1 MDIKTYVSDSLLRL
15 TGASDPTVIDF
26 ILATA
31 SSAKSSG
38 ALREKL
44 EPFLDPE
51 AGDIDPFVSEL
62 WSRAGKP
69 GSGGNLEKQKKPE
82 ATAKKRYRLVEM
94 EDDVSDQP
102 GLAPM
107 DAEKTKRRERNGDS
121 RSRGDKEE
129 KRKRG
134 RDAEGSGRHRSR
146 KLRRIEER
154 DFEDRWGDEQVPED
168 EIERHD
174 RAEDLVE
181 GSLGQ
186 RDGSPSV
193 ASVSSDAD
201 EGTKREKA
209 RQRDLK
215 ERDEFAKRLAKKDEE
230 RSKKIVE
237 DRSST
242 KNSDVARR
250 RALAEDAAARE
261 AAMPDLRLRS
271 RQEYLKKREA
281 ERLAL
286 LRKQVAEETA
296 ELRENPTLTRR
307 EKEEFAKNRELLRLA
322 EERSRIDDHRDGYM
336 LPEDYITEKGKIDRK
351 RKEEALYKRYV
362 DRDERGQERFV
373 TEHEEWEIEQTSKA
387 KAQISRAEFVDE
399 GDYEYVFDD
408 AQKINFI
415 MDSKLEGDRKPLS
428 KEQRLL
434 AQQID
439 AAEKKAASIEET
451 RKSLPI
457 YQFREELLQA
467 IADHQIIIIVG
478 ETGSGKTTQI
488 PQYLHEAG
496 YTKGGM
502 KIGCTQPRRVAAMSV
517 AARVAEE
524 MGVKVGNE
532 VGYAIRFEDAT
543 SDKTILK
550 YMTDGLL
557 LKELLTE
564 PDLSQYAALMIDEAH
579 ERTVP
584 TDIAC
589 GLLKD
594 IAKARPDLKLLISS
608 ATIDAQKFQK
618 YFDDA
623 PIFNIPGRRYPV
635 DIHYTSQPEANYLA
649 AAITTVFQIHITQGR
664 GDILV
669 FLTGQE
675 EIEAAEQNLQE
686 TARKLGG
693 KVPEMIICPI
703 YANLP
708 SELQTKIFE
717 PTPPGARKVVLA
729 TNIAET
735 SLTIDGIVYVIDPG
749 FVKENVFNPRT
760 GMESLVV
767 TPCSRASAGQ
777 RAGRAG
783 RVGPGKCFRL
793 YTKWAY
799 HNELEANTTPEIQ
812 RTNLSSVV
820 LMLKSLGID
829 DLLDFDFM
837 DPPPAETLIRAL
849 EQLYALGALNDHG
862 ELTKIGRQMAEF
874 PTDPMLAKAILAAGK
889 YGCVEEILSIIAML
903 GEASALFYRPK
914 DKKIHADSAR
924 ARFTVKD
931 GGDHLSL
938 LNIWNQWVDSD
949 FSYVWARENFLQQRS
964 LTRARDVRDQLA
976 KLCDRVEVAVSTA
989 GANNLVPI
997 QKAITAGFFPNA
1009 ARLQRG
1015 GDSYWTVKNGQTV
1028 YLHPSSTLFEVNP
1041 KWVIYHELVLT
1052 SKEYMRS
1059 NMPLQPE
1066 WLVEVAPH
1074 YHKQKDLETLANRKL
1089 EVCAAIGAL
1098 SLDKNCL
1105 GSANKEPSNRMRRA
1119 RSQGRRRKPRQD
1131 SREAVISTDLA
1142 VSFNQFQNR
1151 LRYPRN
1157 APELHSQPHE
1167 MSKTFTPTEVAEH
1180 KTADK
1185 GLYIIVDSGV
1195 YDITNFVDE
1204 HPGGAKILK
1213 RVAGKDA
1220 SKQFWKRE
1228 IGERG
1233 STSLDNVLSKT
1244 SDLMSTSHPYRAIR
1258 AKFTP
1263 DTITVYQAYSAEIA
1277 LPAVRAGKFVAP
1289 FKRTRMTWI
1298 KPSFLWMAYRSGW
1311 ASKPNQERILA
1322 IEISRAGFEWA
1333 LLNSFVNTHDPAF
1346 YGDHRALEERKRNT
1360 CVRVQ
1365 WDPERDF
1372 GFEPLPYRSIQVGLS
1387 GEAVER
1393 YVDEWIV
1400 AIEDV
1405 TELMVGM
1412 GRLVAEGKI
1421 EEARELM
1428 PVEKAYPLPEEVAK
1442 VVGAS

>member
-1 MDIKTYVSDSLLRL
+1 MDIRTYVSDSLLRL
-15 TGASDPTVIDF
+15 TGASDATVIDYT
-26 ILATA
+26 LATA
-31 SSAKSSG
+31 GSAKSAGSLHETLG
-38 ALREKL
+38 
-44 EPFLDPE
+44 PFLE
-51 AGDIDPFVSEL
+51 GNESDIHSFCAEL
-62 WSRAGKP
+62 WRRVRGGSNAEGDGGKKAGNKEKP
-69 GSGGNLEKQKKPE
+69 ADGL
-82 ATAKKRYRLVEM
+82 KKRYRLVEM
-94 EDDVSDQP
+94 EDEDA
-102 GLAPM
+102 GLAPLQT
-107 DAEKTKRRERNGDS
+107 AEAGKKSSRRAKENGDRGGSRDRRDGGGDGGDDESSRKRAHRGVRGARKRER
-121 RSRGDKEE
+121 
-129 KRKRG
+129 
-134 RDAEGSGRHRSR
+134 EGEQDRESRHRL
-146 KLRRIEER
+146 KKVRRRDDR
-154 DFEDRWGDEQVPED
+154 DFDDRWGDEEIPED
-168 EIERHD
+168 EGEMYDEQLQQEGAQQEEREPGT
-174 RAEDLVE
+174 R
-181 GSLGQ
+181 S
-186 RDGSPSV
+186 RSPRSSSPS
-193 ASVSSDAD
+193 SGLDP
-201 EGTKREKA
+201 ETKAERA

-215 ERDEFAKRLAKKDEE
+215 ERDEFAKRLAKRDDSK
-230 RSKKIVE
+230 SKKVVE

-242 KNSDVARR
+242 KDSDTARR
-250 RALAEDAAARE
+250 RALAEDAAARS

-296 ELRENPTLTRR
+296 ELRANPNLTRR
-307 EKEEFAKNRELLRLA
+307 ERDEFEKNREVLRLA
-322 EERSRIDDHRDGYM
+322 EERLRIDDYRDGYA

-362 DRDERGQERFV
+362 DRDEHGHERFV
-373 TEHEEWEIEQTSKA
+373 TEHEEWENEQTAKA
-387 KAQISRAEFVDE
+387 KAQIKKAEFVDE

-415 MDSKLEGDRKPLS
+415 MDSKLEGDRKPLT
-428 KEQRLL
+428 KEQLL
-434 AQQID
+434 FQQKLD
-439 AAEKKAASIEET
+439 AAEQKAASIEET

-457 YQFREELLQA
+457 YRFREEIIQA
-467 IADHQIIIIVG
+467 VAEHQIIIIVG

-543 SDKTILK
+543 SDKTVLK
-550 YMTDGLL
+550 YMTDGMLL
-557 LKELLTE
+557 RELLTE
-564 PDLSQYAALMIDEAH
+564 PDLSAYSALMIDEAH
-579 ERTVP
+579 ERTVS

-649 AAITTVFQIHITQGR
+649 AAITTVFHIHISQGA

-675 EIEAAEQNLQE
+675 EIEAAEQSIQE
-686 TARKLGG
+686 TARKLGS
-693 KVPEMIICPI
+693 KIPELIICPI

-708 SELQTKIFE
+708 SELQAKIFE

-793 YTKWAY
+793 YTKWAFY
-799 HNELEANTTPEIQ
+799 NELEENTTPEIQ
-812 RTNLSSVV
+812 RTNLNGVV

-829 DLLDFDFM
+829 QLLDFDFM

-862 ELTKIGRQMAEF
+862 DLTKVGRQMAEF
-874 PTDPMLAKAILAAGK
+874 PTDPMLAKAILAADK
-889 YGCVEEILSIIAML
+889 YGCVEEVLSIIAML
-903 GEASALFYRPK
+903 GEASSLFFRPK

-924 ARFTVKD
+924 ARFTIKD
-931 GGDHLSL
+931 GGDHFSL
-938 LNIWNQWVDSD
+938 LNVWNQWVDSD

-976 KLCDRVEVAVSTA
+976 KLCDRVEVNITSA
-989 GANNLVPI
+989 GANDLVPI

-1015 GDSYWTVKNGQTV
+1015 GDSYRTVKNGQTV

-1041 KWVIYHELVLT
+1041 KWVIYYELVLT

-1074 YHKQKDLETLANRKL
+1074 YHKKKDLETLGIDKK
-1089 EVCAAIGAL
+1089 VPKGQGAAGE
-1098 SLDKNCL
+1098 K
-1105 GSANKEPSNRMRRA
+1105 
-1119 RSQGRRRKPRQD
+1119 
-1131 SREAVISTDLA
+1131 
-1142 VSFNQFQNR
+1142 
-1151 LRYPRN
+1151 
-1157 APELHSQPHE
+1157 
-1167 MSKTFTPTEVAEH
+1167 SKT
-1180 KTADK
+1180 
-1185 GLYIIVDSGV
+1185 
-1195 YDITNFVDE
+1195 
-1204 HPGGAKILK
+1204 
-1213 RVAGKDA
+1213 
-1220 SKQFWKRE
+1220 
-1228 IGERG
+1228 
-1233 STSLDNVLSKT
+1233 
-1244 SDLMSTSHPYRAIR
+1244 
-1258 AKFTP
+1258 
-1263 DTITVYQAYSAEIA
+1263 
-1277 LPAVRAGKFVAP
+1277 
-1289 FKRTRMTWI
+1289 
-1298 KPSFLWMAYRSGW
+1298 
-1311 ASKPNQERILA
+1311 
-1322 IEISRAGFEWA
+1322 
-1333 LLNSFVNTHDPAF
+1333 
-1346 YGDHRALEERKRNT
+1346 
-1360 CVRVQ
+1360 
-1365 WDPERDF
+1365 
-1372 GFEPLPYRSIQVGLS
+1372 
-1387 GEAVER
+1387 
-1393 YVDEWIV
+1393 
-1400 AIEDV
+1400 
-1405 TELMVGM
+1405 
-1412 GRLVAEGKI
+1412 
-1421 EEARELM
+1421 
-1428 PVEKAYPLPEEVAK
+1428 
-1442 VVGAS
+1442 